1 MLPGQSWSLASLL
14 FLPALCTP
22 SSSALPLPSSPGG
35 AVQPGPSEGPTLPT
49 LTFWPC
55 LCAPLSP
62 QATRRLSPSPSVPL
76 PLPASVNLRLL
87 PHTLC
92 LGGRGASARSR
103 SAHDPPP
110 SSGIPSPQLL
120 SGFCPHP
127 FPSSG
132 GHLGPPRRWRFPVTP
147 QSLGCNRGP
156 PTPLTSGDQ
165 SSPASR
171 PLHVAVN
178 FSSSTSGPAFLSV
191 EWATTMP
198 GTQ

>member
-76 PLPASVNLRLL
+76 PLPASMNLRLL

-92 LGGRGASARSR
+92 LGGRGASARALPMTR
-103 SAHDPPP
+103 
-110 SSGIPSPQLL
+110 
-120 SGFCPHP
+120 
-127 FPSSG
+127 
-132 GHLGPPRRWRFPVTP
+132 PRRRAFPLHSSCLV
-147 QSLGCNRGP
+147 SA
-156 PTPLTSGDQ
+156 PTH
-165 SSPASR
+165 SPALEDTWVPHAGGDSQSPR
-171 PLHVAVN
+171 SLWGVTEALQHLSLVETKAAQPPAH
-178 FSSSTSGPAFLSV
+178 STWL
-191 EWATTMP
+191 
-198 GTQ
+198 